1 MLDAFWWAVAP
12 SALAGAGLCL
22 LLERLLRPPVRPF
35 WKRAPAALAIHL
47 GVWLGLFTCLLLV
60 LQRPFFAASAL
71 LAGMLFLVLVSNAK
85 YHALREPFIFQDFEY
100 FSDVFRHPRLYL
112 PFLGAGKAAL
122 AVLAFGGAVYAGLA
136 LEESLLS
143 VLPADDFLAGSVILA
158 LAAVVLLWWAARSK
172 LAVTFEAAG
181 DLCRLGLLCAMWRY
195 GEEELRPCRRHW
207 PFDGAS
213 PGSAKPTNATNA
225 TSDEPAHLVV
235 VQSESFFDPRRL
247 YAGIRGEVLREFDAL
262 QAEALCCGPLEVAA
276 WGANTVR
283 TEFAFLS
290 GLAGESLGVHRF
302 NPYRRLARQGVAT
315 LASFLQRRGYR
326 TICVHPYAA
335 SFYDRHKVFPCLGF
349 DEFIDIRS
357 FAGAAKSGPYVGD
370 LALAEKVC
378 SLLQKAG
385 GQPLFVFVI
394 SMENHGPLHLERV
407 EPEEEERFYSRPP
420 PTGCDDLTI
429 YLRHLRNADRMAGM
443 LRAELEGL
451 PGSGGLC
458 WFGDH
463 VPIMPD
469 VYRTLG
475 APAGQTDYF
484 IWRKNEPGGPER
496 QQAGQSLRHAMKV
509 ENLASLF
516 LEEMGLLAPQSLPS
530 SSAKAATVC

>member
-1 MLDAFWWAVAP
+1 VADSFWSAVAP

-22 LLERLLRPPVRPF
+22 LLERLLRPPVLPF
-35 WKRAPAALAIHL
+35 WKWPLAALAIHL

-60 LQRPFFAASAL
+60 LQRPLFAASAL

-100 FSDVFRHPRLYL
+100 FSDVFKHPRLYL

-136 LEESLLS
+136 LEESLLLALS
-143 VLPADDFLAGSVILA
+143 VGDFLTGSAMLA
-158 LAAVVLLWWAARSK
+158 LAAGLVLWWAARSK
-172 LAVTFEAAG
+172 LVVTFEAAN
-181 DLCRLGLLCAMWRY
+181 DLCRLGLLGAMWRY
-195 GEEELRPCRRHW
+195 GEEELLPCPLRS
-207 PFDGAS
+207 PFDG
-213 PGSAKPTNATNA
+213 GSAGSTNATNPSSGGA
-225 TSDEPAHLVV
+225 THLVV

-247 YAGIRGEVLREFDAL
+247 DAGIRCEVLREFDAL
-262 QAEALCCGPLEVAA
+262 QAEAACSGQLEVAA

-290 GLAGESLGVHRF
+290 GLAGEGLGVHRF

-315 LASFLQRRGYR
+315 LASFLQARGYR
-326 TICVHPYAA
+326 TLCVHPYAA
-335 SFYDRHKVFPCLGF
+335 SFYDRHKVFPRLGF

-357 FAGAAKSGPYVGD
+357 FAGAARSGPYVGD
-370 LALAEKVC
+370 LAVAEKVC
-378 SLLQKAG
+378 SLLKSASE
-385 GQPLFVFVI
+385 QPLFVFVI
-394 SMENHGPLHLERV
+394 SMENHGPLHLEKVRPD
-407 EPEEEERFYSRPP
+407 EAERFYSRPP
-420 PTGCDDLTI
+420 PAGCDELTI

-443 LRAELEGL
+443 LRAGLEAL
-451 PGSGGLC
+451 PGRSGLC
-458 WFGDH
+458 WYGDH

-484 IWRKNEPGGPER
+484 IWRKNGQPKPGIR
-496 QQAGQSLRHAMKV
+496 RDLKV
-509 ENLASLF
+509 EDLGSLF
-516 LEEMGLLAPQSLPS
+516 LQEMGLLTAQSLPS
-530 SSAKAATVC
+530 SSARASTVC

>member
-1 MLDAFWWAVAP
+1 MADSFWSAVAP

-22 LLERLLRPPVRPF
+22 LLERLLRPPVLPF
-35 WKRAPAALAIHL
+35 WKWPLAALAIHL

-60 LQRPFFAASAL
+60 LQRPLFAASAL

-100 FSDVFRHPRLYL
+100 FSDVFKHPRLYL

-136 LEESLLS
+136 LEESLLLALS
-143 VLPADDFLAGSVILA
+143 VGDFLTGSAMLA
-158 LAAVVLLWWAARSK
+158 LAAGLVLWWAARRK
-172 LAVTFEAAG
+172 LVVTFEAAN
-181 DLCRLGLLCAMWRY
+181 DLCRLGLLGAMWRY
-195 GEEELRPCRRHW
+195 GEEELLPCPLRS
-207 PFDGAS
+207 PFDG
-213 PGSAKPTNATNA
+213 GSAGSTKATNPSRGEA
-225 TSDEPAHLVV
+225 AHLVV

-247 YAGIRGEVLREFDAL
+247 DAGIRSEVLREFDAL
-262 QAEALCCGPLEVAA
+262 QAESACSGQLEVAA

-290 GLAGESLGVHRF
+290 GLAGEALGVHRF

-315 LASFLQRRGYR
+315 LASFLQARGYR

-335 SFYDRHKVFPCLGF
+335 SFYDRHKVFPRLGF

-357 FAGAAKSGPYVGD
+357 FAGAARSGPYVGD
-370 LALAEKVC
+370 LAVAEKVC
-378 SLLQKAG
+378 SLLKSAG
-385 GQPLFVFVI
+385 EQPLFVFVI
-394 SMENHGPLHLERV
+394 SMENHGPLHLEKMRPD
-407 EPEEEERFYSRPP
+407 EAERFYSRPP
-420 PTGCDDLTI
+420 PAGCDELTI

-443 LRAELEGL
+443 LRAGLEAL
-451 PGSGGLC
+451 PGRSGLC
-458 WFGDH
+458 WYGDH

-484 IWRKNEPGGPER
+484 IWRKNGQPKPGIR
-496 QQAGQSLRHAMKV
+496 RDLKV
-509 ENLASLF
+509 EDLGSLF
-516 LEEMGLLAPQSLPS
+516 LQEMGLLTAQSLPS
-530 SSAKAATVC
+530 SSARASTVC

>member
-1 MLDAFWWAVAP
+1 M
-12 SALAGAGLCL
+12 
-22 LLERLLRPPVRPF
+22 RPF
-35 WKRAPAALAIHL
+35 WKRPRAALAIHL

-60 LQRPFFAASAL
+60 LQRPLFAASAL

-100 FSDVFRHPRLYL
+100 FSDVFKHPRLYL

-122 AVLAFGGAVYAGLA
+122 AILAFGGAVSAGLA

-143 VLPADDFLAGSVILA
+143 ALPADVFLAGSATLA
-158 LAAVVLLWWAARSK
+158 LAAVVLLWVAARSR

-195 GEEELRPCRRHW
+195 GEEELQPCQLST
-207 PFDGAS
+207 PFDDASAGAT
-213 PGSAKPTNATNA
+213 KPTSA

-247 YAGIRGEVLREFDAL
+247 YAGIRSEVLREFDLL
-262 QAEALCCGPLEVAA
+262 QADALCCGQLEVAA

-315 LASFLQRRGYR
+315 LAGFLQRRGYR

-357 FAGAAKSGPYVGD
+357 FAGAARSGPYVGD
-370 LALAEKVC
+370 LAVAAKVC
-378 SLLQKAG
+378 SLLKRATE
-385 GQPLFVFVI
+385 QPLFVFVI
-394 SMENHGPLHLERV
+394 TMENHGPLHLERV
-407 EPEEEERFYSRPP
+407 VPEEAERFYSSLP

-443 LRAELEGL
+443 LRAGLEAL
-451 PGSGGLC
+451 PGGGGLC

-484 IWRKNEPGGPER
+484 IWRKKGPEGQ
-496 QQAGQSLRHAMKV
+496 QQAEQGQRYDLKV
-509 ENLASLF
+509 ENLGSRF
-516 LEEMGLLAPQSLPS
+516 LQEMGLLVAQSLPS
-530 SSAKAATVC
+530 SSARAATVC